1 MFIYAKEKGMKMLW
15 CYQAIKVLR
24 NLLQTA
30 GMIFFFFFL
39 PSIGYSYF
47 ILGGSMNKFTY
58 SMLYFN
64 TFLFDSQIQFWPFKL
79 FFTEMIV
86 FPAVL
91 LLIVVFVYPHGI
103 YSEPPCMS
111 LGQKNNPKCKF
122 CFTSVLCRYL
132 WEMAVLCNKVSRTHI
147 FIKRGVDKPFLYSN
161 ALLFPSVLVRLH
173 CSAHKERK
181 LPPELLAS

>member
-1 MFIYAKEKGMKMLW
+1 
-15 CYQAIKVLR
+15 
-24 NLLQTA
+24 
-30 GMIFFFFFL
+30 
-39 PSIGYSYF
+39 
-47 ILGGSMNKFTY
+47 MNKFTY
-58 SMLYFN
+58 SMLHFN

-161 ALLFPSVLVRLH
+161 ALLFPSVLVLLH

-181 LPPELLAS
+181 LPPELLASQNNFIVQHWRLMVKVFLSFFLSFCTNAIQFLSPSSRSCDL